1 MEVGDLVRPIL
12 SNPCRA
18 YGARDLEI
26 EGDLGVVVAVEIS
39 QPSGATT
46 YRVFWT
52 GINRYMTYWTKD
64 YLEVVNA

>member
-1 MEVGDLVRPIL
+1 MKKGDLVRPVGWDPAVRWID
-12 SNPCRA
+12 PV
-18 YGARDLEI
+18 EI
-26 EGDLGVVVAVEIS
+26 ERGLGVVVSVEIS

-52 GINRYMTYWTKD
+52 GIDRYMNYWTKD

>member
-1 MEVGDLVRPIL
+1 VKKGDLVRPVEKWD
-12 SNPCRA
+12 
-18 YGARDLEI
+18 GARDLEI
-26 EGDLGVVVAVEIS
+26 ERGLGVVVSVEIS

-52 GINRYMTYWTKD
+52 GIDRYMNYWTKD

>member
-1 MEVGDLVRPIL
+1 MKKGDLVRPFGWD
-12 SNPCRA
+12 PET
-18 YGARDLEI
+18 EI
-26 EGDLGVVVAVEIS
+26 GLGVVVAVEIS

-64 YLEVVNA
+64 YLEVLNA

>member
-1 MEVGDLVRPIL
+1 MKKGDLVRPVEKWG
-12 SNPCRA
+12 
-18 YGARDLEI
+18 GARDLEI
-26 EGDLGVVVAVEIS
+26 ERGLGVVVAVEIS

>member
-1 MEVGDLVRPIL
+1 MKVGDLVRHSEWEPV
-12 SNPCRA
+12 
-18 YGARDLEI
+18 EI
-26 EGDLGVVVAVEIS
+26 ERGLGVVVAVEIS

-64 YLEVVNA
+64 YLEVVDA

>member
-1 MEVGDLVRPIL
+1 MKKGDLVRPVEKWD
-12 SNPCRA
+12 
-18 YGARDLEI
+18 GARDLEI
-26 EGDLGVVVAVEIS
+26 ERGLGVVVSVEIS

-52 GINRYMTYWTKD
+52 GIDRYMNYWTKD

>member
-1 MEVGDLVRPIL
+1 MEVGDLVRHSGWEPV
-12 SNPCRA
+12 
-18 YGARDLEI
+18 EI
-26 EGDLGVVVAVEIS
+26 GTGLGVVVAVEIS

-64 YLEVVNA
+64 YLKVINESR

>member
-1 MEVGDLVRPIL
+1 MKVGDLVCP
-12 SNPCRA
+12 A
-18 YGARDLEI
+18 KRDPFSAKWDQEI
-26 EGDLGVVVAVEIS
+26 ERGLGVVVSVEIS

>member
-1 MEVGDLVRPIL
+1 MKKGDLVWPVEKWD
-12 SNPCRA
+12 
-18 YGARDLEI
+18 GARDLEI
-26 EGDLGVVVAVEIS
+26 ERGLGVVVSVEIS

-52 GINRYMTYWTKD
+52 GIDRYMNYWTKD

>member
-1 MEVGDLVRPIL
+1 MEVGDLVRPVKWE
-12 SNPCRA
+12 PV
-18 YGARDLEI
+18 EI
-26 EGDLGVVVAVEIS
+26 ERGLGVVVAVEIS
-39 QPSGATT
+39 QPSAATT